1 MKCPNVEC
9 EGISLERYK
18 SPVEVPGLGIVR
30 RHRCPN
36 CRKISM
42 SLQKL
47 ISNWAAEKIL
57 LRLEERDALSSE
69 PPTASSGI
77 TLETDLSSGTRTPE
91 S

>member
-9 EGISLERYK
+9 DDVAMERYK
-18 SPVEVPGLGIVR
+18 SPVEVQGLGIVR

-42 SLQKL
+42 SLQKV

-57 LRLEERDALSSE
+57 LRLEERDAASNE
-69 PPTASSGI
+69 PPTASSGT
-77 TLETDLSSGTRTPE
+77 TLERNPSNGTETRA